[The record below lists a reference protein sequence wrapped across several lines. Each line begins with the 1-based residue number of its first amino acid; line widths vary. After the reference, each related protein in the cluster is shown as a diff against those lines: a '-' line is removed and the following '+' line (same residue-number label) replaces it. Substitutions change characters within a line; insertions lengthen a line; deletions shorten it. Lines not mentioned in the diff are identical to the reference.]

1 MPNWRDHV
9 ESLGPGVIGI
19 AKHGRMVTDAAIVG
33 SDLHALMNGDERAPE
48 QLVNAAS
55 LPGAVGRV
63 WAMADHHFG
72 YGLPIGGVLAT
83 DHDAGE
89 QGGAVSP
96 GAVGFDINCGVR
108 MLAFDMQADDLP
120 DPAKFARRL
129 GGRVPSGTSGRGG
142 VDLSSRDL
150 MNVLEEG
157 AAAAADLGLGA
168 VDDLRR
174 LESKGRLEA
183 ELENVSS
190 RARERG
196 MNSLGTLGSGNHF
209 AELQAV
215 EQVVDHDTA
224 EAWGLHEGQ
233 LVAMI
238 HSGSRGLGHQVCT
251 DHVRHLERQ
260 FVADDGGWRHEGYDW
275 WIPDRQLAAAPRHA
289 PEAEAYLG
297 AMGAAANYAFAN
309 RAVLAQR
316 LITAL
321 EAHTRS
327 SVEWSTVYDVAH
339 NIAKDE
345 EHVINGK
352 RCMCSV
358 HRKGATRA
366 FPGTHEELCPEHKPT
381 GQPVL
386 VPGDMG
392 TGSWLLA
399 APRMDM
405 NPAFGSSC
413 HGAGRRLSR
422 AAARAQVNVPALK
435 EQLQASGVHLKHG
448 TERGLAEE
456 APEAY
461 KAVDDVVEATERA
474 ELARRVAKLAPR
486 VVVKG

>member
-1 MPNWRDHV
+1 MPDWRDHV
-9 ESLGPGVIGI
+9 EPLGPSVIGI
-19 AKHGRMVTDAAIVG
+19 RKHGRMVTDAAIVG
-33 SDLHALMNGDERAPE
+33 SDLDAILTGDERAPE

-89 QGGAVSP
+89 LGGAVSP

-108 MLAFDMQADDLP
+108 MLAFDMKADDLP

-129 GGRVPSGTSGRGG
+129 GGRLPSGTSGRGG
-142 VDLSSRDL
+142 VDVTSRDL

-157 AAAAADLGLGA
+157 AAAVADLGLGA
-168 VDDLRR
+168 VDDVLR

-183 ELENVSS
+183 DVDAVSQ
-190 RARERG
+190 RALERG
-196 MNSLGTLGSGNHF
+196 ATSLGTLGSGNHF

-215 EQVVDHDTA
+215 EQVVDAETA
-224 EAWGLHEGQ
+224 EAWGLFEGQ

-260 FVADDGGWRHEGYDW
+260 FTSDDGGWRHQAYGW
-275 WIPDRQLAAAPRHA
+275 WIPDRQLAAAPRHS
-289 PEAEAYLG
+289 PEAESYLG

-321 EAHTRS
+321 EAHTRTS
-327 SVEWSTVYDVAH
+327 MEWSTVYDVAH

-345 EHVINGK
+345 EHVIDGK
-352 RCMCSV
+352 RCTCSV

-366 FPGTHEELCPEHKPT
+366 FPGSHDGLCTEHQAT

-392 TGSWLLA
+392 TGSWLMA
-399 APRMDM
+399 GPKIGM
-405 NPAFGSSC
+405 NVAFGSSC

-422 AAARAQVNVPALK
+422 AAARKHVDVPALM
-435 EQLQASGVHLKHG
+435 ERLSESGVHLKHG

-461 KAVDDVVEATERA
+461 KPVDDVVDATENA
-474 ELARRVAKLAPR
+474 GLARRVVRLSPR

>member
-1 MPNWRDHV
+1 MAEWRNHV
-9 ESLGPGVIGI
+9 EPLGPGVIGI

-33 SDLHALMNGDERAPE
+33 SDLQALLDGDERAPE

-108 MLAFDMQADDLP
+108 MLAFDMMADDLP

-142 VDLSSRDL
+142 VDLSAQDL
-150 MNVLEEG
+150 TNVLEEG
-157 AAAAADLGLGA
+157 ASAAADLGLGA

-174 LESKGRLEA
+174 LESNGRLDA
-183 ELENVSS
+183 DVDAVSS

-196 MNSLGTLGSGNHF
+196 MSSMGTLGSGNHF

-215 EQVVDHDTA
+215 EEVVDGETA
-224 EAWGLHEGQ
+224 EAWGLYEGQ

-260 FVADDGGWRHEGYDW
+260 FVSDDDGWRHEGYDW
-275 WIPDRQLAAAPRHA
+275 WIPDRQLAAAPRHS

-321 EAHTRS
+321 EAHTRTE
-327 SVEWSTVYDVAH
+327 VEWSTVYDVAH

-345 EHVINGK
+345 EHVIDGK

-366 FPGTHEELCPEHKPT
+366 FPGQHEELCPEHKST

-386 VPGDMG
+386 VPGTWAQDRG
-392 TGSWLLA
+392 CWPA
-399 APRMDM
+399 RKDM

-422 AAARAQVNVPALK
+422 AAARAQVDVKDLK
-435 EQLQASGVHLKHG
+435 ERLQASGIHLKHG

-461 KAVDDVVEATERA
+461 KVVDDVVDATERA
-474 ELARRVAKLAPR
+474 ELARRVARLSPR

>member
-1 MPNWRDHV
+1 MTDWRDHV
-9 ESLGPGVIGI
+9 EPLGPSVIGI
-19 AKHGRMVTDAAIVG
+19 KKHGHMVTDAALVG
-33 SDLHALMNGDERAPE
+33 TDLKTVLSGDERAPE

-89 QGGAVSP
+89 LGGAVSP

-108 MLAFDMQADDLP
+108 MLAFDMDADDLP

-142 VDLSSRDL
+142 VDLTSRDL
-150 MNVLEEG
+150 MHVLEEG
-157 AAAAADLGLGA
+157 ASAAADLGLGA
-168 VDDLRR
+168 VDDVLL
-174 LESKGRLEA
+174 LESRGRLDA
-183 ELENVSS
+183 ELEGVSQ
-190 RARERG
+190 RALERG
-196 MNSLGTLGSGNHF
+196 ATSLGTLGSGNHF

-215 EQVVDHDTA
+215 EHVVDAETS
-224 EAWGLHEGQ
+224 EAWGLYEGQ

-260 FVADDGGWRHEGYDW
+260 FTSEDGGWRHETYDW
-275 WIPDRQLAAAPRHA
+275 WIPDRQLAAAPRHS

-309 RAVLAQR
+309 RAVLSQR

-321 EAHTRS
+321 EVHTRS

-345 EHVINGK
+345 EHVIDGK
-352 RCMCSV
+352 RCTCSV

-366 FPGTHEELCPEHKPT
+366 FPGSHDGLCPEHKAT

-392 TGSWLLA
+392 TGSWLMA
-399 APRMDM
+399 GPKTAM
-405 NPAFGSSC
+405 NAAFGSSC

-422 AAARAQVNVPALK
+422 AAARKQVDVPALM
-435 EQLQASGVHLKHG
+435 ERLTAAGVHLKHG

-461 KAVDDVVEATERA
+461 KPVDDVVDATEEA
-474 ELARRVAKLAPR
+474 GLARRVAKLVPR

>member
-1 MPNWRDHV
+1 MTDWRDHV
-9 ESLGPGVIGI
+9 EPLGPSVIGI
-19 AKHGRMVTDAAIVG
+19 KKHGHMVTDAALVG
-33 SDLHALMNGDERAPE
+33 TDLKTVLSGDERAPE

-89 QGGAVSP
+89 LGGAVSP

-108 MLAFDMQADDLP
+108 MLAFDMDADDLP

-142 VDLSSRDL
+142 VDLTSRDL
-150 MNVLEEG
+150 MHVLEEG
-157 AAAAADLGLGA
+157 ALAAADLGLGA
-168 VDDLRR
+168 VDDVLL
-174 LESKGRLEA
+174 LESRGRLDA
-183 ELENVSS
+183 ELEGVSQ
-190 RARERG
+190 RALERG
-196 MNSLGTLGSGNHF
+196 ATSLGTLGSGNHF

-215 EQVVDHDTA
+215 EHVVDAETA
-224 EAWGLHEGQ
+224 EAWGLYEGQ

-260 FVADDGGWRHEGYDW
+260 FTSEDGGWRHETYDW
-275 WIPDRQLAAAPRHA
+275 WIPDRQLAAAPRHS

-309 RAVLAQR
+309 RAVLSQR

-321 EAHTRS
+321 EVHTRS

-345 EHVINGK
+345 EHVIDGK
-352 RCMCSV
+352 RCTCSV

-366 FPGTHEELCPEHKPT
+366 FPGSHDGLCPEHKAT

-392 TGSWLLA
+392 TGSWLMA
-399 APRMDM
+399 GPKTAM
-405 NPAFGSSC
+405 NAAFGSSC

-422 AAARAQVNVPALK
+422 AAARKQVDVPELMERLRA
-435 EQLQASGVHLKHG
+435 AGVHLKHG

-461 KAVDDVVEATERA
+461 KPVDDVVDATEEA
-474 ELARRVAKLAPR
+474 GLARRVAKLVPR